1 MSRFRLALTALA
13 LGALSRL
20 VAAPPPAAD
29 FSIPAGDAAV
39 ELKEFARQA
48 DVDVIFPTDQLQ
60 GVRTR
65 PAQGP
70 LAPAAALARMLAGTG
85 FLVIEDPA
93 SGGFAIK
100 RAAPVAAPFPAP
112 AVRPRP
118 VPARAAVSEE
128 PVKMVPYEVTGSHIK
143 RLDGEGPQPVVD
155 YSGDQ
160 IEGSGVLTLG
170 DFLSTLPFNTGSQG
184 TLYNP
189 SGFNTAY
196 ARGAVTLNP
205 RGLGAQRFLVLIN
218 GRRAVTYGAPDSTGA
233 SVFDL
238 NSIPVEAVSSVA
250 YLKDGASAI
259 YGSDAITG
267 VLDIK
272 LKEHYSGLSVGFTV
286 GDVLQ
291 PGGEGGDPLV
301 RDANVL
307 AGGAAEGTSVMI
319 DVNWYSQNGNLIQDY
334 SRSRTTD
341 FSSLGPKGDDDSS
354 QSNWPFNVSLTAA
367 QAAAAGL
374 GTGAG
379 YYVVAG
385 GAPTANPT
393 LGQFAFVGTNK
404 TAISDANRYNY
415 APTSQIVPDQDN
427 WNVLVNANRDV
438 TPVVAVS
445 LQLLWSDDVTD
456 FLYTPNTINSSAVIV
471 GNGTTQALAANPTY
485 LSIPANNPYNPF
497 GIALGGGSGGAN
509 SFLGRALFGPTRTYR
524 VDSTAGSGVLGWNGS
539 VGANWNWSLGLS
551 YGSDLVATRARNNI
565 RANDLQSA
573 LNGTLAGYAGDF
585 LNPFGPSGNPAMVR
599 SLFVTSYSA
608 AQDFAYDGDLSASGR
623 LFALPG
629 GEVELAA
636 GAEWRR
642 EELENLPDTTNYVV
656 NPTGGS
662 TPFSGARTIASEF
675 LEWDVPVL
683 GKYLELQAAARHDQY
698 NRFGGTTNPK
708 LDAVTSPWPGVKLR
722 GSYSQSFKVPDL
734 GQLFLSP
741 TTSYSATNTLD
752 PLNPLVPGTVY
763 RQLQGGN
770 PQLQPET
777 GKVWYWGGMFDLGAV
792 VPGLSLSVDHLDFN
806 LSNVITT
813 FTSSTE
819 LFTLFPSLVV
829 RGAPTAQ
836 APNGPIEY
844 FNFIP
849 INAAAYDWRGYDLGL
864 HYALPPLPSGQWTLD
879 GSATRITYFGYNA
892 GTGAGVVNRAGQY
905 NNPRWTGELLAG
917 WKQGIVSAHLTGIYK
932 GPYLNNANAAVW
944 GENPLTLFNATVGY
958 EIRRWRT
965 QVSLAC
971 DNLFNT
977 PPPPNGL
984 ANPSD
989 GFDVSTYA
997 PWAVGRFVTLKV
1009 KKEF

>member
-1 MSRFRLALTALA
+1 LSGLRLALTGLA

-20 VAAPPPAAD
+20 AAAPPPDGNFA
-29 FSIPAGDAAV
+29 IPAGDAAV

-48 DVDVIFPTDQLQ
+48 NVDVIFPTAQLQ
-60 GVRTR
+60 GVTTR
-65 PAQGP
+65 PVQGP
-70 LAPAAALARMLAGTG
+70 LAAADALAKMLAGTG

-100 RAAPVAAPFPAP
+100 RIAAVPAPVPASLGHSRAAPVLAAT
-112 AVRPRP
+112 RD
-118 VPARAAVSEE
+118 E
-128 PVKMVPYEVTGSHIK
+128 PVRMVPYEVTGSHIQ
-143 RLDGEGPQPVVD
+143 RLDGGGPQPVVN
-155 YSGDQ
+155 YSSDQ
-160 IEGSGVLTLG
+160 IEDSGALTLG
-170 DFLSTLPFNTGSQG
+170 DFLTTLPFNTGSQG

-238 NSIPVEAVSSVA
+238 NSIPIEAVSSVA

-272 LKEHYSGLSVGFTV
+272 LKQTYSGLSVGLMV

-291 PGGEGGDPLV
+291 SGGQGGDPLA
-301 RDANVL
+301 RGANVL
-307 AGGAAEGTSVMI
+307 AGSSADGTSVMVN
-319 DVNWYSQNGNLIQDY
+319 VNWYRQNGNLIQDY

-341 FSSLGPKGDDDSS
+341 FSSLGAKGEDDSS
-354 QSNWPFNVSLTAA
+354 QSNWPFNVSFTAT

-374 GTGAG
+374 STGAG

-393 LGQFAFVGTNK
+393 LSQFTDVGTNK
-404 TAISDANRYNY
+404 TAITDANRYNY
-415 APTSQIVPDQDN
+415 APTSQIVPEQDN
-427 WNVLVNANRDV
+427 WNVLVNAHRDV
-438 TPVVAVS
+438 TPALSVS
-445 LQLLWSDDVTD
+445 VQLLWSDDITD
-456 FLYTPNTINSSAVIV
+456 YLYTPNTINSSSVTV
-471 GNGTTQALAANPTY
+471 GNATTQSVPANPTY

-497 GIALGGGSGGAN
+497 GVVLGGSSNGAN

-524 VDSTAGSGVLGWNGS
+524 VDSTAGSGVVSLNGS
-539 VGANWNWSLGLS
+539 TGPDWNWTLGLS
-551 YGSDLVATRARNNI
+551 YGTDLVATQARNNI

-573 LNGTLAGYAGDF
+573 LNGTLPGYAGDF
-585 LNPFGPSGNPAMVR
+585 LNPFGPSGDAAMVN
-599 SLFVTSYSA
+599 SLFVTSYST

-623 LFALPG
+623 LMTLPG
-629 GEVELAA
+629 GDVELAT

-642 EELENLPDTTNYVV
+642 EELENRPDTTNYVV
-656 NPTGGS
+656 NPTSGS
-662 TPFSGARTIASEF
+662 TPFSGARTISSEF
-675 LEWDVPVL
+675 VELDVPLL
-683 GKYLELQAAARHDQY
+683 GRYLELQAAGRHDQY

-708 LDAVTSPWPGVKLR
+708 LDAVTNPWPGVKLR

-741 TTSYSATNTLD
+741 TTTYSATNTLD
-752 PLNPLVPGTVY
+752 PLNPQVPGAVY
-763 RQLQGGN
+763 PQLQGGN
-770 PQLQPET
+770 PKLQPET
-777 GKVWYWGGMFDLGAV
+777 GKVWYWGGMFDLGVA
-792 VPGLSLSVDHLDFN
+792 VPGLSLTVDHLDFN

-813 FTSSTE
+813 FTNSTQ

-844 FNFIP
+844 FDFIP

-892 GTGAGVVNRAGQY
+892 GTGAGFVNRAGQY

-917 WKQGIVSAHLTGIYK
+917 WKRGPVSAHLAVIYK
-932 GPYLNNANAAVW
+932 GPYLDNANAAVW
-944 GENPLTLFNATVGY
+944 GENPLALFNATVAY
-958 EIRRWRT
+958 EFRPWRT
-965 QVSLAC
+965 TVSLVC
-971 DNLFNT
+971 DNVFNT

-989 GFDVSTYA
+989 GFDVTTYA